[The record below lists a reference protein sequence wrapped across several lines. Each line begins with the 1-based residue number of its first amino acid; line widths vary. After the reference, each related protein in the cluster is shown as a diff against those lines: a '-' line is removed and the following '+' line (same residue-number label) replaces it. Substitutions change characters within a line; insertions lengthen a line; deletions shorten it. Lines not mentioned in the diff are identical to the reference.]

1 MIINAKY
8 SQILSKEENPAIMF
22 ARAIGDLINQ
32 GQLKLCE
39 KSAFEIVKG
48 YDGFWDEK
56 YYYLLPSNVYDKTQH
71 LLGMMHMYFP
81 LDMQETVAALK
92 DEGFIKEH
100 SNGKSKKTN
109 YARILIGNTRVK
121 FIQFP
126 RNVFVELMKKEFY
139 SE

>member
-1 MIINAKY
+1 M
-8 SQILSKEENPAIMF
+8 
-22 ARAIGDLINQ
+22 
-32 GQLKLCE
+32 CE

-109 YARILIGNTRVK
+109 YARTLSIEEAAEYFRIGQKRLRQLVEDNPTADYVLMNGNRVQIK
-121 FIQFP
+121 RKLFEAYID
-126 RNVFVELMKKEFY
+126 VASTV
-139 SE
+139 